1 MPIFLQENDQ
11 IALAAAWKERSD
23 KVFQDKIVSDFT
35 ELMLNKIMHRDIA
48 AELLECIKHAK
59 KPSEICVSWGL
70 CFEPNHYFMAEGF
83 GKRRFSIKQI
93 IYRTNALEQL
103 AESIGKNIK
112 VAPHYWNDVIYIDI
126 QYWPPRPLRA
136 PRQQINNPEDE
147 VPFGFA

>member
-23 KVFQDKIVSDFT
+23 KVFQEKIVSDFT

-70 CFEPNHYFMAEGF
+70 CFEPNHYFMAEGL
-83 GKRRFSIKQI
+83 RQE
-93 IYRTNALEQL
+93 ALLHQADHL
-103 AESIGKNIK
+103 Q
-112 VAPHYWNDVIYIDI
+112 D
-126 QYWPPRPLRA
+126 QRA
-136 PRQQINNPEDE
+136 
-147 VPFGFA
+147 GAAC